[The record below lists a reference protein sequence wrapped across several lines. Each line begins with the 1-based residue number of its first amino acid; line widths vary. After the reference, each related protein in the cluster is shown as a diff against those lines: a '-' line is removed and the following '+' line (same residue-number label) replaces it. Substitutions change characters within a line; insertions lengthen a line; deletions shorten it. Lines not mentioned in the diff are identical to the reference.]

1 MAGTRLPVEYE
12 LEGGSHVRSCV
23 FPWDNLLDLT
33 SIFESPVGSRDD
45 PRRIFPR
52 PPKRDP
58 MPPSTTAVEAH
69 QVSEVEQN
77 MAALRA
83 VAAGV
88 QAAMGRR
95 VLAVRVAHDAPI
107 PKGAKK
113 VHFIRHGEGQCAN
126 PPLQSQPVP
135 PTSRLPPNQ
144 SRSRHVRHWTGCSQP
159 QRGTARLARQCR
171 LGRHL

>member
-1 MAGTRLPVEYE
+1 
-12 LEGGSHVRSCV
+12 
-23 FPWDNLLDLT
+23 
-33 SIFESPVGSRDD
+33 
-45 PRRIFPR
+45 
-52 PPKRDP
+52 
-58 MPPSTTAVEAH
+58 
-69 QVSEVEQN
+69 
-77 MAALRA
+77 
-83 VAAGV
+83 
-88 QAAMGRR
+88 
-95 VLAVRVAHDAPI
+95 VAHDAPI

-159 QRGTARLARQCR
+159 QRGTARLACQCR